1 MITKDEVIRVGKLKK
16 SHGIKGEISLVFD
29 KPMYTDIDTEF
40 YFLDIDGIFVPF
52 LLEEI
57 SFITDTSARVKFE
70 DVDDEAKASKFS
82 NLHVFLLRKQVPE
95 VSEDEIYDWNFF
107 VGYTIFDQHLRDLGV
122 IESVDSATINV
133 LFIVKKAETELLIP
147 ATEDFITRIDDD
159 EKIIYMNLPDGL
171 IE

>member
-1 MITKDEVIRVGKLKK
+1 MITKDEVIRIGKLKK

-29 KPMYTDIDTEF
+29 KPVYADIDTEF

-57 SFITDTSARVKFE
+57 SFTTDTSSRVKFE
-70 DVDDEAKASKFS
+70 DIDDEAKASQFA

-95 VSEDEIYDWNFF
+95 ASDDDAYDWSFF
-107 VGYTIFDQHLRDLGV
+107 IGYTVFDQHLRDLGV

-133 LFIVKKAETELLIP
+133 LFVVMKGEEERLIP
-147 ATEDFITRIDDD
+147 ATEDFIFEINDDK
-159 EKIIYMNLPDGL
+159 KIIRMNLPDGL